1 MYDFVARN
9 GKQLTVCLKLL
20 YMEKVPYTVK
30 VEEDNKGK
38 VIYIV
43 EVDLEPKQL
52 AELREKYRVM
62 IS

>member
-43 EVDLEPKQL
+43 EVNLEQKQL